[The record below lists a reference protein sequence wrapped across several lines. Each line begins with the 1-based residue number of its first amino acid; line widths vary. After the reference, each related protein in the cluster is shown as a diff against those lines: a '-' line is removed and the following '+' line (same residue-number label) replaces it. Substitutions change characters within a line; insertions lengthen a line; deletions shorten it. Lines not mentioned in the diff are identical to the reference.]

1 MPDKN
6 MTLLK
11 HGQHPFIFQQWT
23 LHASW
28 NRRCDSC
35 GMVYMLTYWH
45 VNMIEGGL
53 GQCKFCEV
61 LL

>member
-1 MPDKN
+1 MPDKY

-23 LHASW
+23 LQFHASW

-35 GMVYMLTYWH
+35 GMVYMLTW
-45 VNMIEGGL
+45 
-53 GQCKFCEV
+53 
-61 LL
+61 